1 MPSISGTVAPA
12 AISGTVGAATISG
25 SLSIVASPPRY
36 TGETY
41 FTPSMES
48 QTIPTAGR
56 VLESDL
62 TVGPIPSNY
71 GLITWNGSYLT
82 VS

>member
-25 SLSIVASPPRY
+25 SLSIVASPPSY

-41 FTPSMES
+41 FTPSTES

-56 VLESDL
+56 ALESDL

-71 GLITWNGSYLT
+71 GLVTWNGSYLT